1 VNGVDGVCAGNS
13 EDETN
18 FFRTLRDEIRKI
30 ATFFLKEQAKH
41 ATQIAAIEESFASLK
56 VSLLLALL
64 LAT

>member
-1 VNGVDGVCAGNS
+1 MSAGNS

-56 VSLLLALL
+56 VSP
-64 LAT
+64 